1 MPVKDSKKTNINGKE
16 YELFYIS
23 NLAFALGRSEQTIRK
38 WEISGVLPNSCFKDR
53 FGRRM
58 YTQTQIDIIVS
69 IAEEC
74 KIKQGASIANTSFSS
89 KVHKALAEHN
99 KIYLKKSN

>member
-1 MPVKDSKKTNINGKE
+1 MPVKDSKKIKINDKE

-23 NLAFALGRSEQTIRK
+23 ALAYALGRSEQTIRK
-38 WEISGVLPNSCFKDR
+38 WEIAGVIPNTLFKDK

-74 KIKQGASIANTSFSS
+74 KIKQGLSIANTSFST

-99 KIYLKKSN
+99 KIYMKRGK